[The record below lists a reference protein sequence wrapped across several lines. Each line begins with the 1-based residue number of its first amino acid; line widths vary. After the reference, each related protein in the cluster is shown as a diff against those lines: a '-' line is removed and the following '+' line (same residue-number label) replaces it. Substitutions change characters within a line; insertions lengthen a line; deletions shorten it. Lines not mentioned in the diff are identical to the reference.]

1 MTSNA
6 VQAAPWRSGQVV
18 ALIATLSMLQPLA
31 TDAYLPT
38 LPAIA
43 AAFDAPVAT
52 AQWTLSAFIA
62 AFAAWQLFAGPLT
75 DRVGRA
81 PVIIGGVATYG
92 LASAL
97 CAIAPGIGWLIAGR
111 VLQAIGAC
119 SALVGVRGRVRD
131 LYPPAEGAR
140 LIAGAATFM
149 SLAPLLG
156 PVVGAW
162 LATLF
167 DWRAVFIL
175 VTAITAAILFFTGRV
190 LRETNVRR
198 NPHALDPG
206 PMLRTYGRVLAHPA
220 FRAYT
225 LAAAATYGGLFAFL
239 SGSSFVLIRVHG
251 LTPTLVGYALALMV
265 SGYMVGTVL
274 CRRLIARRGLQHTVY
289 VGAGLQAAAG
299 AVLAGL
305 ALAGVHHPLALIV
318 PMWFF
323 GLSHGVLQPPV
334 QSGAVAPFP
343 DNAGAAAALLGCAM
357 MLVATAVGAWIGAS
371 YDGTVYPLTLTLA
384 ATSLASLLIAHT
396 LVRRDGD
403 VRHHG

>member
-111 VLQAIGAC
+111 VLQAVGAC
-119 SALVGVRGRVRD
+119 SALVGVRGLVRD

>member
-6 VQAAPWRSGQVV
+6 VQAAPWRTGQVV

-43 AAFDAPVAT
+43 TAFNAPVAT

-75 DRVGRA
+75 DRIGRA
-81 PVIIGGVATYG
+81 PVIAGGVATYG

-97 CAIAPGIGWLIAGR
+97 CAVAPGIGWLIAGR
-111 VLQAIGAC
+111 VLQAVGAC
-119 SALVGVRGRVRD
+119 SALVGVRGMVRD

-156 PVVGAW
+156 PVIGAH
-162 LATLF
+162 LATVF

-175 VTAITAAILFFTGRV
+175 ITAIAAAILFFVGRV
-190 LRETNVRR
+190 LRETNERR
-198 NPHALDPG
+198 NPHALAPG
-206 PMLRTYGRVLAHPA
+206 PMLRTYARVLAHPA

-251 LTPTLVGYALALMV
+251 VSPAVVGYALALMV
-265 SGYMVGTVL
+265 SGYMVGTML
-274 CRRLIARRGLQHTVY
+274 CRRLIAQRGLQQTVY
-289 VGAGLQAAAG
+289 FGAGLQACAG
-299 AVLAGL
+299 AILAGL
-305 ALAGVHHPLALIV
+305 ALAGMHHALALIV
-318 PMWFF
+318 PMWLF
-323 GLSHGVLQPPV
+323 GVSHGILQPPV

-357 MLVATAVGAWIGAS
+357 MLVATAVGAWIGVS
-371 YDGTVYPLTLTLA
+371 YNGTVYPLTLTLGA
-384 ATSLASLLIAHT
+384 LSMASLLIAHT
-396 LVRRDGD
+396 LVRRHGD